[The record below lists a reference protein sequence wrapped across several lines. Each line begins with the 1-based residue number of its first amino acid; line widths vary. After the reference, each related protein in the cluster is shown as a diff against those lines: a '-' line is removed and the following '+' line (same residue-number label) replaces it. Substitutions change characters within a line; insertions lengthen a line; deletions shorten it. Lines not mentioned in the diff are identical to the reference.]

1 MKLKIFIII
10 LILLGLGFLYSTTFM
25 TGIVKDDKIVGWC
38 DYWNKSECKMFKE
51 PISKNSSLVLE
62 FRDFIDY
69 NEYKGK

>member
-25 TGIVKDDKIVGWC
+25 TGIVKGDKIVGWC

-51 PISKNSSLVLE
+51 PI
-62 FRDFIDY
+62 
-69 NEYKGK
+69 